1 MRNHHAYEKK
11 KRRFWDERIAAGRKA
26 RELGHQPE
34 FHLDEEFEV
43 AINCPDCNLWG
54 RIVLSPVGSKDPDD
68 IGGRVL
74 TVPCSP
80 LAAHTSES
88 ELHWDLSAG
97 SIDLPAMFAGV
108 GYEPRITAKDELI
121 PVGTKAR
128 ERTKSVWTKRGEG

>member
-121 PVGTKAR
+121 PVGTKVR

>member
-108 GYEPRITAKDELI
+108 GYEPRITAKDELRSK
-121 PVGTKAR
+121 VGKISWDR
-128 ERTKSVWTKRGEG
+128 